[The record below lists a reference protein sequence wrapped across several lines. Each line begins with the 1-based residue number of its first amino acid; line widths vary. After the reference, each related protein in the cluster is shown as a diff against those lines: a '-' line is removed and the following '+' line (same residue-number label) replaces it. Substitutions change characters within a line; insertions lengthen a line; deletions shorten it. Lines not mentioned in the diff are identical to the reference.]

1 MTDNISLNIIIP
13 LKYKDVFIEKTE
25 HFINNKDFTL
35 QYSYDE
41 DHEYFLNL
49 NINNNNN
56 NNNMEEY
63 IESFLDN
70 IRKDLS
76 NMRYNMLVYNH
87 SNKWPKS
94 IRINKQGNKIITK
107 QQTKLCSF

>member
-41 DHEYFLNL
+41 NHEYFLNL
-49 NINNNNN
+49 NIN